1 MPFPVLAAL
10 FALRA
15 TVVSAVSSAV
25 SSGVSTPPTPVVL
38 PLSDALRAAMT
49 GTSWR
54 EGCPVPLDDLR
65 LVMVPFVDP
74 AGASHAGR
82 LILHADSADAVAGVL
97 LDLYQQ
103 RFPITSLRPAYEFG
117 GDDDAMMRA
126 NNSSAFNCRPVAGSS
141 TWSQHSY
148 GRAVDLN
155 PLWNPYVRGARID
168 PPQGRLFVDRDPDRP
183 GTIVADGVVV
193 TAFQAIGW
201 RWGGRWSRAKDYQ
214 HFSATGR

>member
-1 MPFPVLAAL
+1 MSFPILAAL

-15 TVVSAVSSAV
+15 AVSSAV
-25 SSGVSTPPTPVVL
+25 STPPSPVIL
-38 PLSDALRAAMT
+38 PLSDALRVAMT

-65 LVMVPFVDP
+65 LVVVPFVDP

-82 LILHADSADAVAGVL
+82 LILHADSADAVAGVFL
-97 LDLYQQ
+97 NLYQH
-103 RFPITSLRPAYEFG
+103 RFPIASLRPAYQFG

-141 TWSQHSY
+141 AWSEHAS

-155 PLWNPYVRGARID
+155 PLWNPYVRGARVD
-168 PPQGRLFVDRDPDRP
+168 PPEGRPFLDRDPARP
-183 GTIVADGVVV
+183 GTIVAGGVVV
-193 TAFQAIGW
+193 AAFRVIGW
-201 RWGGRWSRAKDYQ
+201 RWGGLWSRAKDYQ